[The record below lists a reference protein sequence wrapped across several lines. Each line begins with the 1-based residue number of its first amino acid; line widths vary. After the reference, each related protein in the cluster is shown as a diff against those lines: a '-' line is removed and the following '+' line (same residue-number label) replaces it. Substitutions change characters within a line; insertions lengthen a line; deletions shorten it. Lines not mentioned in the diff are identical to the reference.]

1 MLMRIQ
7 RVPQKTKKRKNPDI
21 LFHLMTSET
30 TGYRNYFDKIEKLKK
45 GELSLKENVRYFLDE
60 IDRQRHLNAFNFVFE
75 EDALLQAEKVSAK
88 IKSGNHGKLAGMVVA
103 IKDVLA
109 LKDKPLTCSSGMLKD
124 FTSLYT
130 ATAVKKLLEEDAIII
145 GKTNCDEFAM
155 GSSNENSA
163 FGPVLNPV
171 DNTRVPGGSSGGAA
185 AAMAAGLCDV
195 SIGTDTGGS
204 IRQPASF
211 CGVLGLKPTYGRVS
225 RSGLTAF
232 ASSFDS
238 IGPFANDISDI
249 ALVMEVIS
257 GRDSFDATSAQKE
270 VPEYS
275 KLMGEVTIRKE
286 EYSGKPRIGIPREY
300 FAEGLNDEIRA
311 PIEGVVS
318 RLKSEG
324 FVVRDISLPNTP
336 YSIATYY
343 ILTTAEA
350 SSNLA
355 RYDGARYGYR
365 KPGSRTLQD
374 MYAGTRSEG
383 FGTEVKRR
391 IMLGTYVLS
400 AGYYDAYYR
409 KAQKVRRL
417 LKNDFDKAFLEVDL
431 ILTPTAPSTAFRLG
445 EKSSNP
451 LEMYLNDIY
460 TTSANL
466 AGIPG
471 LSFPVGRDSHG
482 LPVGMQLMAN
492 QFDELTILKMCRYLS
507 EEIQLWY

>member
-1 MLMRIQ
+1 MA
-7 RVPQKTKKRKNPDI
+7 
-21 LFHLMTSET
+21 SES
-30 TGYRNYFDKIEKLKK
+30 TGYKDYFEKIEKLKS
-45 GELSLKENVRYFLDE
+45 GELSLKGNVRYFLDRIE
-60 IDRQRHLNAFNFVFE
+60 KNKHLNAFNFVFS
-75 EDALLQAEKVSAK
+75 EDALIQAEKVEGK
-88 IKSGNHGKLAGMVVA
+88 IRSGSFGKLAGMVIAV
-103 IKDVLA
+103 KDVLA
-109 LKDKPLTCSSGMLKD
+109 IKDKPLTCSSRILKD

-130 ATAVKKLLEEDAIII
+130 STAVKKLIEEDAIII

-163 FGPVLNPV
+163 SGAVLNPV
-171 DNTRVPGGSSGGAA
+171 DNSRVPGGSSGGAA
-185 AAMAAGLCDV
+185 AAMSAGLCDV

-211 CGVLGLKPTYGRVS
+211 CGVYGLKPTYGRVS

-238 IGPFANDISDI
+238 IGPFANNISDI

-257 GRDSFDATSAQKE
+257 GSDNFDSTSARKE

-275 KLMGEVTIRKE
+275 SLMDDINISKGS
-286 EYSGKPRIGIPREY
+286 YSGKPRIGIPKEY
-300 FAEGLNDEIRA
+300 FAEGLNDEVRKK
-311 PIEGVVS
+311 IEEVIS
-318 RLKSEG
+318 KIKKAG
-324 FVVRDISLPNTP
+324 FEVKEISLPNTQ

-343 ILTTAEA
+343 ILITAEA

-365 KPGSRTLQD
+365 NQESRTLQE
-374 MYAGTRSEG
+374 MYTDSRSEG

-400 AGYYDAYYR
+400 AGYYEAYYR

-417 LKNDFDKAFLEVDL
+417 LKNDFDRAFIEVEL
-431 ILTPTAPSTAFRLG
+431 ILTPTSPTTAFKLG
-445 EKSSNP
+445 EKSDNP

-471 LSFPVGRDSHG
+471 INVPVAADSKG
-482 LPVGMQLMAN
+482 LPIGMQLMAD
-492 QFDELTILKMCRYLS
+492 QFDELTLIKMCRFIS
-507 EEIQLWY
+507 KEF